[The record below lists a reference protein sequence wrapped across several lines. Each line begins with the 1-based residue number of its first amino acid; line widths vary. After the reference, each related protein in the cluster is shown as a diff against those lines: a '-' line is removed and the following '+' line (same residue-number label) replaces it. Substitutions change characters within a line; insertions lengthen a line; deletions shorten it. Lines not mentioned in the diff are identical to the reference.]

1 MTLKGKELCVRSSE
15 RPVHTSVYKHI
26 HTRITY
32 CYTEKYVI
40 NSGGVIIVIVYG
52 KYTNDRAPTQEKYY
66 EHCAQVSDDT
76 S

>member
-1 MTLKGKELCVRSSE
+1 MTLKGKELCVCSSE

-40 NSGGVIIVIVYG
+40 NSGGVLIVIVYG
-52 KYTNDRAPTQEKYY
+52 EYTNDRAPTQEEHY

>member
-1 MTLKGKELCVRSSE
+1 MTLKGKELCVCSSE

-40 NSGGVIIVIVYG
+40 NSGGVLIVIVYG
-52 KYTNDRAPTQEKYY
+52 ENTYDRAPTQEEHY
-66 EHCAQVSDDT
+66 EHCAEVSNNA